1 MSESYFRKVFS
12 RIMNQSP
19 LDYVNAYRIHRAMN
33 LLRTSGDS
41 VQSIAA
47 RAGFSSIAAFNRNF
61 KQFSGTSPAAWRRS
75 RMNK

>member
-1 MSESYFRKVFS
+1 MSESYFRKVFI
-12 RIMNQSP
+12 RIMGQSP

-33 LLRTSGDS
+33 LLRTTNDS
-41 VQSIAA
+41 IQSIAV

-61 KQFSGTSPAAWRRS
+61 KRHAGKSPGEWRRS